1 MGAQIRL
8 RPLFMPMELIPRVG
22 VFFFLI
28 GGGSLILFILAAM
41 GSRFD
46 FLLLLIAL
54 FGLSFGFAFTRKKA
68 PPPPSERFA
77 SLRRMNERN
86 HKRREER
93 EKNRKK

>member
-1 MGAQIRL
+1 MDL
-8 RPLFMPMELIPRVG
+8 VPRIG

-41 GSRFD
+41 GSRFE

-54 FGLSFGFAFTRKKA
+54 FGLSLGFAFTRKKE
-68 PPPPSERFA
+68 PPKPSERFA
-77 SLRRMNERN
+77 YLRKMNEQSR
-86 HKRREER
+86 KKREER